1 MLRYYIRVISETWT
15 GLIPSLCGRCSIW
28 TYIYPTA
35 PLTPEAHLSAPRVVA
50 VDSGGVMLNVVQI
63 NRCLDSF
70 VDMVIPSSSI
80 CKDKFVQK
88 AF

>member
-1 MLRYYIRVISETWT
+1 MDWT
-15 GLIPSLCGRCSIW
+15 DPLVHRCVGAVVFGHIYMIP
-28 TYIYPTA
+28 